1 PLPSL
6 SSPRSGSGGGGRAPV
21 PPPHPGSVH
30 PAVRPSV
37 RSSERPAGL
46 VRPSIR
52 PSARPAPDRPPHR
65 RPVHRSVL
73 PALGTTRRARPCAV
87 GPSDRIP
94 SAPPS
99 GPSGRGPALR
109 AALLPA
115 IPFPVPPA
123 RPSVPGPPTGRAR
136 PPAVRPSPSRGLPAR
151 PALATVLLPEDSFFR
166 DFQAQCQE
174 EEGWQARYD
183 KDDVVVCTR
192 PPPGPSDGSQPAVH
206 KIKGRVTIGDVPIE
220 TVYDVLHDQ
229 EYRRTW
235 DVTMLDSFDI
245 ARINSTTDVGYYA
258 WKCPKPMK
266 NRDVVTLR
274 TWKVTDDTC
283 MIINFS
289 VTHPRYPPRKDM
301 VRAVSILT
309 GYLLLATGPRSCH
322 LTYLAQLDP
331 KGSLP
336 KWVMNKATQ
345 CVAPTMLRRLQKA
358 SRRYPAWKREHGQHV
373 KPWRYPEQCTLPVI
387 SVGELSASRAQGTGR
402 RGDDDS
408 KTTTAV
414 WVKRSLGAERCAK
427 RGAGGGTGHTGR

>member
-1 PLPSL
+1 PGE
-6 SSPRSGSGGGGRAPV
+6 RGR
-21 PPPHPGSVH
+21 
-30 PAVRPSV
+30 R
-37 RSSERPAGL
+37 
-46 VRPSIR
+46 
-52 PSARPAPDRPPHR
+52 R
-65 RPVHRSVL
+65 RP
-73 PALGTTRRARPCAV
+73 
-87 GPSDRIP
+87 
-94 SAPPS
+94 
-99 GPSGRGPALR
+99 RGPR
-109 AALLPA
+109 
-115 IPFPVPPA
+115 
-123 RPSVPGPPTGRAR
+123 
-136 PPAVRPSPSRGLPAR
+136 
-151 PALATVLLPEDSFFR
+151 
-166 DFQAQCQE
+166 
-174 EEGWQARYD
+174 
-183 KDDVVVCTR
+183 
-192 PPPGPSDGSQPAVH
+192 
-206 KIKGRVTIGDVPIE
+206 GRVTIGDVPIE

-387 SVGELSASRAQGTGR
+387 SVGELRPGGGPEAAGDGARG